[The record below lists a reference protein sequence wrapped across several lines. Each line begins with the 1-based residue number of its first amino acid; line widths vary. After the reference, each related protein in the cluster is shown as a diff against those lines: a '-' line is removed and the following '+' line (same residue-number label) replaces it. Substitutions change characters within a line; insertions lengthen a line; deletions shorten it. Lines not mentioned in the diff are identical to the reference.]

1 MVRQK
6 PKIMSGRNAILTAVK
21 TNQPAPKALPVL
33 DFESLL
39 QPDDLYSGFRKMVE
53 SVGGRVLELPGME
66 ALTAM
71 IESSRN
77 AQRMVINQVPEA
89 GAMDG
94 LPSEPAALAN
104 VHQAYIAGVLG
115 VAENGAVWVP
125 ESAMGERAL
134 PFICLELVLVVRKS
148 SLVPTM
154 HHAYE
159 ALTVQQEGFG
169 VFIAGP
175 SKTADIEQSLVIGAH
190 GPKALTVVIIP

>member
-1 MVRQK
+1 MVCQK
-6 PKIMSGRNAILTAVK
+6 PRIMSGRKTILAAIRA
-21 TNQPAPKALPVL
+21 NEPAPKALPVL
-33 DFESLL
+33 DFESLS
-39 QPDDLYSGFRKMVE
+39 QPAELFSAFRKMVE
-53 SVGGRVLELPGME
+53 TVGGQVVELPGME

-89 GAMDG
+89 GATDG
-94 LPSEPAALAN
+94 LPSATAALAN

-159 ALTVQQEGFG
+159 KLHVQQEGFG
-169 VFIAGP
+169 AFIAGP

>member
-1 MVRQK
+1 
-6 PKIMSGRNAILTAVK
+6 MSGRNAILTAVK
-21 TNQPAPKALPVL
+21 TNQPAPKTLPVL
-33 DFESLL
+33 DFESLP
-39 QPDDLYSGFRKMVE
+39 QPDDLSSGFRKMVE
-53 SVGGRVLELPGME
+53 AVGGRVLELTGME

-71 IESSRN
+71 IESSRD
-77 AQRMVINQVPEA
+77 AQRMVINRVPEA
-89 GAMDG
+89 GATDG

-104 VHQAYIAGVLG
+104 VHQAYIAGVLA

-159 ALTVQQEGFG
+159 KLTVQQEGFG
-169 VFIAGP
+169 AFIAGP